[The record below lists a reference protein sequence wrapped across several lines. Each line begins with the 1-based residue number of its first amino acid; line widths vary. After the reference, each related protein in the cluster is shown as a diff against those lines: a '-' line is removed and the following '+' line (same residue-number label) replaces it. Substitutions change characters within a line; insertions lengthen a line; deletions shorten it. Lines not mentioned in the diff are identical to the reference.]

1 MGDKMYSNYRIEEI
15 KRKIPIRPLD
25 IMVTGVTGAGKSTTL
40 NSLFL
45 KEIAKVGDGV
55 DPETMNLESYSLSDV
70 VRFWDT
76 PGLGDGV
83 IKDQE
88 HSKKLIDLLYKTY
101 TLENYSYGWIDVV
114 LIILEGSSRD
124 MGTTYK
130 LLNEIIIPNFQSQR
144 ILIAINQADMGMK
157 GRYWNYE
164 ENKPEEKLKEF
175 LEEKSISI
183 QRRIKEATNIEVKKP
198 IYFSSKYGYNIDKLL
213 DLIIDHIPSNRR
225 ELKIK

>member
-1 MGDKMYSNYRIEEI
+1 MYSNYRIEEI

>member
-1 MGDKMYSNYRIEEI
+1 MYSNYRIEEI

-175 LEEKSISI
+175 LEEKAISI
-183 QRRIKEATNIEVKKP
+183 QRRIKEATNIELKKP